1 MRLAIANIDNALSI
15 PEFVSHTTQQNVS
28 GSIFADEDH

>member
-1 MRLAIANIDNALSI
+1 MANVDNALSI

-28 GSIFADEDH
+28 GSMFADEDH